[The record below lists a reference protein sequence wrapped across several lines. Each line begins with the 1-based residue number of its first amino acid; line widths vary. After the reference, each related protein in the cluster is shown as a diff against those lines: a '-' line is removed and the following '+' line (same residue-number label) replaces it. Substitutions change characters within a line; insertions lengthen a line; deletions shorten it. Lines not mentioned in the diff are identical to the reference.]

1 MRKILITLAAAVVCT
16 MAAMAQN
23 EAEEALKEL
32 EQKVKLADQKQKDGK
47 AQLNAAM
54 ACINDALG
62 DKKDFQ
68 RGLMY
73 AERALKIAEAQTVL
87 TDTLLGQVNYTL
99 GAIYMQQNDYTKASE
114 YFEKAMN
121 AFERELGADDPVTN
135 GTKIVCSY
143 MMMPSQPF
151 RAFPYIQEAFYNNS
165 IAPEDKRITNM
176 DEAHIVL
183 EVSLEMLIAAY
194 TEYFDTAV
202 PMIVRDG
209 NPYLLVQSGD
219 WNIEKPLVGW
229 MVPTL
234 KRTEEENDAFVAD
247 DIIFCDGE
255 FNFTVIPAEE
265 KEKGTLTFNFR
276 HFLNNP
282 RTLVSSPEDSRIF
295 FLSPEAYEQL
305 RGKYREFKASRK

>member
-1 MRKILITLAAAVVCT
+1 MKKILITLAAAVVCT

-47 AQLNAAM
+47 AQLNAAA
-54 ACINDALG
+54 ACINEQLG
-62 DKKDFQ
+62 DKKDLQ

-87 TDTLLGQVNYTL
+87 KDTLLGQTHYAL
-99 GAIYMQQNDYTKASE
+99 GAIYMQQNDYAKAIE
-114 YFEKAMN
+114 NFEKAMN

-135 GTKIVCSY
+135 GTKMVCSY
-143 MMMPSQPF
+143 MMMQAQPF
-151 RAFPYIQEAFYNNS
+151 RAFPYLQEAFYNNS
-165 IAPEDKRITNM
+165 IAPEEKRITNM
-176 DEAHIVL
+176 DEANILL
-183 EVSLEMLIAAY
+183 EMSLEMLIAAY
-194 TEYFDTAV
+194 TKYFDTAV
-202 PMIVRDG
+202 PLIVRDG

-234 KRTEEENDAFVAD
+234 MRTEEENEAFEGDEGIIAD
-247 DIIFCDGE
+247 SD
-255 FNFTVIPAEE
+255 FNFTVIPAED
-265 KEKGTLTFNFR
+265 KGETTLTFNFR

-282 RTLVSSPEDSRIF
+282 RTIVSSSDDSRIL
-295 FLSPEAYEQL
+295 FLSPEAYDQL
-305 RGKYREFKASRK
+305 LSKFREFKASRK